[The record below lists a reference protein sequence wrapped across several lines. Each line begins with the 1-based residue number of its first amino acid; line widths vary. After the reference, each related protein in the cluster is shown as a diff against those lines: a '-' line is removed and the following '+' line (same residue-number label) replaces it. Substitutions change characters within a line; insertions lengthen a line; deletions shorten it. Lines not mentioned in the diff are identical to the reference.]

1 MAITNNHRYTLFGNR
16 AFFVALDGCGD
27 RHIGGRLGG
36 ARMKNTKMHN
46 SQTHEHRNKP
56 VTNASDLYML
66 LLQLNIQQVLPEMQ
80 VIEFHPVPPLKNIS

>member
-1 MAITNNHRYTLFGNR
+1 MDKNLNHWDALFWHPSCKI
-16 AFFVALDGCGD
+16 ALDGCGD

-56 VTNASDLYML
+56 VTNASDIYML
-66 LLQLNIQQVLPEMQ
+66 LLQLNIQHVLPEMQ